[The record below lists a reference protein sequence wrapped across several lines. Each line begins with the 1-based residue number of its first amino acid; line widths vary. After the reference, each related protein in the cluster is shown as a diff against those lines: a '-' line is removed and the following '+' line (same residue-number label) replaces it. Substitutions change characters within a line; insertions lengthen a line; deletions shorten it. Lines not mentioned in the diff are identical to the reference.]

1 MVLLF
6 IGAVNALQFT
16 AKYNGYLPTITL
28 YVGAPTEIR
37 IRTVTILSR
46 LPASRWAIGAYSH
59 LYFNQP
65 TGIGNGLE
73 VIDTHV
79 KTAERNR
86 HSV

>member
-1 MVLLF
+1 MILLF
-6 IGAVNALQFT
+6 IGVVNGNVFT
-16 AKYNGYLPTITL
+16 TKYNGYLTIITL

-73 VIDTHV
+73 VI
-79 KTAERNR
+79 NR
-86 HSV
+86 